1 MTCGSW
7 PVKARTGMNQYGAMA
22 ERHWRRWLPERYQA
36 IQDPDSFF
44 SILGE
49 ETAIQI
55 ADLAVVLA
63 GADPP
68 GEGYLEKV
76 GRLNMARLQAEER
89 VLAQRVLL
97 TPEPGTEEGS
107 DEAEGDREEVPP
119 SEEWI
124 PMAVSP
130 GHPHWQRIIEEE
142 QDLTG

>member
-7 PVKARTGMNQYGAMA
+7 PVKARTRVNQYGAMA

-49 ETAIQI
+49 ETASQI
-55 ADLAVVLA
+55 EDLAVMLA
-63 GADPP
+63 GDDPP

-89 VLAQRVLL
+89 VLAERVLA
-97 TPEPGTEEGS
+97 PESGAEQDPDETEES
-107 DEAEGDREEVPP
+107 PEEAPRGA
-119 SEEWI
+119 EWI
-124 PMAVSP
+124 PLAVSP
-130 GHPHWQRIIEEE
+130 GHPRWQQIIEEE
-142 QDLTG
+142 QDLRE

>member
-1 MTCGSW
+1 
-7 PVKARTGMNQYGAMA
+7 MNQYGAMA

-63 GADPP
+63 GDDPP

-89 VLAQRVLL
+89 VLAERVLL
-97 TPEPGTEEGS
+97 EPEPAADQYP
-107 DEAEGDREEVPP
+107 DEAEEYPAEAPQA
-119 SEEWI
+119 EWI

-130 GHPHWQRIIEEE
+130 GHPRWQQIVEEE
-142 QDLTG
+142 QDLRE